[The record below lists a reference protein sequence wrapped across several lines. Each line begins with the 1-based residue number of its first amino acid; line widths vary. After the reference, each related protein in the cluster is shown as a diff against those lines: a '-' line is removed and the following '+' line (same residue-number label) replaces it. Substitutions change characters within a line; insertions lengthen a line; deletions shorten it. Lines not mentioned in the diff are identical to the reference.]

1 MSSKKCFALAVAI
14 GFAAFLTGCTGSG
27 DSTSVKNAGSG
38 GTGTKVATP
47 VLAVIPKGT
56 SHEFWKSVHA
66 GALAAG
72 TEFGAEIIWKGPTK
86 EDDRDSQISTVQDF
100 VTKKVDGILLAPL
113 DDTALRMPVK
123 EAQDAGIPVL
133 IFDSGLKDIETV
145 SFVAT
150 DNERGGEIAGE
161 HLAKLLGGKGRV
173 VMLRY
178 LVGSASTDARERGFL
193 KAMQANPGITVVSEN
208 QYAGASVES
217 AQKAGENL
225 LQPLKKADGSLGI
238 DGIFCPNE
246 SATFGMLRVLQ
257 DNSWAGKV
265 RLVGFDASEKLVQ
278 ALETG
283 EIDGLVVQN
292 PFNMG
297 YLGVKNMLAHLK
309 KEPVEKR
316 IDTGANLVTKDNM
329 KDPEIAKLI
338 APPKK

>member
-1 MSSKKCFALAVAI
+1 MSSKKFLVLAASVV
-14 GFAAFLTGCTGSG
+14 FAATLVGCSGSSGTPEAGTTGSNTP
-27 DSTSVKNAGSG
+27 SEK
-38 GTGTKVATP
+38 KP

-66 GALAAG
+66 GAADAG
-72 TEFGAEIIWKGPTK
+72 KEFGAEIIWKGPTK

-193 KAMQANPGITVVSEN
+193 KAMKANPGITVVSEN

-225 LQPLKKADGSLGI
+225 LQPLKKPDGGIGI

-257 DNSWAGKV
+257 DNSWVGKV
-265 RLVGFDASEKLVQ
+265 RFVGFDASEKLVQ
-278 ALETG
+278 ALEAG
-283 EIDGLVVQN
+283 QIDGLIVQN
-292 PFNMG
+292 PYNMG

-316 IDTGANLVTKDNM
+316 IDTGANLVTKENM

-338 APPKK
+338 APPKE